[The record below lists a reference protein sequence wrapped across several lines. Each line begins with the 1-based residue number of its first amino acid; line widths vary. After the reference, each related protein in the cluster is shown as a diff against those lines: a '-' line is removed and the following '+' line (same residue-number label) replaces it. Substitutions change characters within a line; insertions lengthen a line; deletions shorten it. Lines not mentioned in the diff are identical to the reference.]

1 MRHSVI
7 YMNREENTTRV
18 CCVPHRDFKPI
29 QISNCFLK
37 VNSQQPSRS
46 CLAGIQACYQ
56 SGIARI
62 ASNIRDPEFICKQ
75 KRSFLVCVLTPNCP
89 ATFDRGYASVIE
101 KLDNYFSLVKY
112 PCRKYPV

>member
-1 MRHSVI
+1 MFAKYVI
-7 YMNREENTTRV
+7 LLWV
-18 CCVPHRDFKPI
+18 
-29 QISNCFLK
+29 ISSLDCFLK